1 MEDIYVSDSIVQ
13 NGASMLY
20 EQGGIRKPIKN
31 HNWHHILEEVG
42 WEKLP
47 KQWITKLNK
56 CKGSVGKSS
65 SGKRTDG
72 SKRTDGKTHPTNS
85 LFGSLECGSDGD
97 CLFHCLAHAI
107 NSLHEDYY
115 TSDDIRRRV
124 ADSITESQF
133 RNIISCYRCMKDVN
147 DFDEEWDPYEID
159 TLETFKHELMK
170 SGHNYWCDHLILQ
183 LIMDVFNVNILIISS
198 NELTDEYDKYPLPT
212 HYDPSKNTV
221 VINHE
226 NECHFKLVG
235 HFQGIMRSY
244 FTDSQLPLEIKNLF
258 NVES

>member
-1 MEDIYVSDSIVQ
+1 MEDIYISDSIIQ
-13 NGASMLY
+13 NGDSMFY
-20 EQGGIRKPIKN
+20 ENNGVRKLIKN

-56 CKGSVGKSS
+56 CKDSSGKSS
-65 SGKRTDG
+65 V
-72 SKRTDGKTHPTNS
+72 GKTHPTNS
-85 LFGSLECGSDGD
+85 LFGSLECGANGD

-115 TSDDIRRRV
+115 TSDDIRRSV

-133 RNIISCYRCMKDVN
+133 RDIISFYRCMKDVN
-147 DFDEEWDPYEID
+147 DFDEEWDPYEVD
-159 TLETFKHELMK
+159 TLDTFKEELMK

-183 LIMDVFNVNILIISS
+183 LVMDVFNVNILILSS

-212 HYDPSKNTV
+212 LYEPTMNTV
-221 VINHE
+221 IVNHE

-235 HFQGIMRSY
+235 HFQGIMRSC